1 MRAQRG
7 FTLIEVLVALAI
19 VTIGMA
25 AVLEALTSSAR
36 ATLYLRR
43 KSFAEWVAINQIE
56 RVRLTGVLPRTGTS
70 SGQVHFARRLWH
82 WRQKVIATLVPGVE
96 RIEVSTRP
104 VKGPDGHEWYATV
117 TGYMG
122 QAIEA
127 PNPLAPQWI
136 AGPISGTPAGLGAMG
151 GAAPPPST
159 QPLGLP

>member
-1 MRAQRG
+1 MRVERG

-56 RVRLTGVLPRTGTS
+56 RVRLTGVLPHTGTS
-70 SGQVHFARRLWH
+70 SGRVRFARRQWH

-104 VKGPDGHEWYATV
+104 VKDPDGKAWYATV

-122 QAIEA
+122 QAIAA

-136 AGPISGTPAGLGAMG
+136 AGPISGTPAGVG
-151 GAAPPPST
+151 GPPPPPSPPTT

>member
-36 ATLYLRR
+36 AKLYLRR

-56 RVRLTGVLPRTGTS
+56 RVRLTGVLPRVGTRTGR
-70 SGQVHFARRLWH
+70 VRFARRQWH

-104 VKGPDGHEWYATV
+104 VKGPDRHAWYATV

-136 AGPISGTPAGLGAMG
+136 AGPISGTPAGATPGLP
-151 GAAPPPST
+151 PPPST